1 MRWIGWMLSAL
12 MAVIF
17 VAIYHTKTGEV
28 AETKA
33 SVNSQIQT
41 KTQEIDRILSVAE
54 ESLAPL
60 EKRKKEEVAKTA
72 ELQNAHGEL
81 SNKKATLESSISQL
95 NAAIETL
102 TTAKDDAKRS
112 RQDNR
117 AEIAELQKKNTLLE
131 KQVRALGKAIESV
144 SEKVGL

>member
-12 MAVIF
+12 MLVVFA
-17 VAIYHTKTGEV
+17 AIYQTKTGEV

-33 SVNSQIQT
+33 SVNNQIQT
-41 KTQEIDRILSVAE
+41 KTQEIDQILSAAE

-60 EKRKKEEVAKTA
+60 EKRKEEEGAKTA
-72 ELQNAHGEL
+72 ELQKTHDEL
-81 SNKKATLESSISQL
+81 SSKRAVLESSISQL

-102 TTAKDDAKRS
+102 TTAKEDAKRN

-117 AEIAELQKKNTLLE
+117 AEIVELQKKITVLE
-131 KQVRALGKAIESV
+131 KQVRALGKALESV